1 MYVNQ
6 IKQKIKNDI
15 FSMLV
20 KCISKQFKSRERQLI
35 LLLRNFQLS
44 ILMPLLARCIQK
56 NVVCNKMPVFRHQ

>member
-20 KCISKQFKSRERQLI
+20 KCISKQFKSR
-35 LLLRNFQLS
+35 
-44 ILMPLLARCIQK
+44 
-56 NVVCNKMPVFRHQ
+56 